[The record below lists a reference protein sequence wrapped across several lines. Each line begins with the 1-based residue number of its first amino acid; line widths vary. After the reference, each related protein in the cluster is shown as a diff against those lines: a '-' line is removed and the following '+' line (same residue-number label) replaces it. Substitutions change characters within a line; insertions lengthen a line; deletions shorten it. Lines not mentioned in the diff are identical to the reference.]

1 MEKLYRY
8 KELYGMKQFI
18 VLMAVL
24 PIMMIFLMQ
33 FTTDQV
39 NGEKVAYIQSV
50 VYAAKEDAKQEGCFT
65 EEIRSRIVKEISEG
79 ISVPAECIEVISD
92 DEVKYRYAKGDGRL
106 IHYKVSVRLDGVMAG
121 GKFLGISDSEN
132 TATYVIDN
140 YTASEKI

>member
-1 MEKLYRY
+1 MEKLYRH

-65 EEIRSRIVKEISEG
+65 EEIKARIVKEISEG
-79 ISVPAECIEVISD
+79 ISVPAEFIEVISD
-92 DEVKYRYAKGDGRL
+92 DEVKYRYAKGDGRF